1 MVTISVLP
9 SWQQQQRKSSS
20 SRKTECG
27 RNRRRSLSRS
37 KATRTLG
44 KMMFLRVFNDDDDDE
59 KRKQQKVMKL
69 HQRCVL
75 RARGEKRGV
84 FVSSHRGGGGGVLG
98 GKNSKR
104 KKAAEM
110 TERTMTSY
118 YDRSSRGGFRP
129 EDFSSVD
136 EDEEEEEDKEKQR
149 RRRRRRRQSGESAST
164 TSSSSSSSS
173 SAFTNFS
180 MKMILDGEETKEIF
194 TLAVP
199 ALGALLADPLMS
211 LIDTMFVGRIGVNE
225 LTALGPNA
233 AIFQVIFQLFSFLS
247 ITTTGMVARHYVK
260 FNEGCEIA
268 EYKIR
273 RSVSISLFFSVA
285 FGMVSLIAL
294 NCFASDILRV
304 VGTPESLLAT
314 AAPYLRIRAFA
325 TPFVLASYCA
335 QGAFIGKLDSKTP
348 LRIFAFAAVLNVFG
362 DFLLVPSYGLRGAAS
377 ATLFAQC
384 ASAVLFSSQL
394 FGQKMLP
401 KIGSPEWKSPPT
413 ATEIQRITKVSSAL
427 FFSSICRMGVYT
439 MMTTTAL
446 HLGNAVMAAHQ
457 IALNVFWSL
466 TYFVD
471 PLFVA
476 STSFIARDFERD
488 AEKAKTIAKKLLLL
502 SFAVGVFISIV
513 AFLVSAFASGAFTT
527 DFYVQSLVRSVSVYM
542 LVSQC
547 VSAVVFVSEG
557 ILIGAG
563 DARYLLRAHLLN
575 FLALAVVLRGVGH
588 FSLGLRGI
596 WFAVL
601 TNQIFR
607 LMQHANR
614 TMVDK
619 NGPDIFLL
627 HGNGKDCGDGVGDP
641 DDEDDSAEVDVRAT
655 PTPTT

>member
-1 MVTISVLP
+1 M
-9 SWQQQQRKSSS
+9 
-20 SRKTECG
+20 
-27 RNRRRSLSRS
+27 
-37 KATRTLG
+37 
-44 KMMFLRVFNDDDDDE
+44 
-59 KRKQQKVMKL
+59 
-69 HQRCVL
+69 
-75 RARGEKRGV
+75 
-84 FVSSHRGGGGGVLG
+84 
-98 GKNSKR
+98 SKR

-136 EDEEEEEDKEKQR
+136 EDDEEEEDKEKQG
-149 RRRRRRRQSGESAST
+149 RRRRRRRQSGESASS
-164 TSSSSSSSS
+164 TSSSTSSSS

-268 EYKIR
+268 EYKTR

-294 NCFASDILRV
+294 NCFASDILRL

-348 LRIFAFAAVLNVFG
+348 LRIFAFAAVLNFFG
-362 DFLLVPSYGLRGAAS
+362 DFLLVPSYGLRGAAF

-384 ASAVLFSSQL
+384 ASSVLFSSQL

-488 AEKAKTIAKKLLLL
+488 AEKAKTIAKKTPP
-502 SFAVGVFISIV
+502 SF
-513 AFLVSAFASGAFTT
+513 
-527 DFYVQSLVRSVSVYM
+527 
-542 LVSQC
+542 
-547 VSAVVFVSEG
+547 
-557 ILIGAG
+557 
-563 DARYLLRAHLLN
+563 LRRRRLHLHRRL
-575 FLALAVVLRGVGH
+575 
-588 FSLGLRGI
+588 LGLRVCLWSVHHGLLRPI
-596 WFAVL
+596 LGPIGLCLHARLSVCL
-601 TNQIFR
+601 GGGLCQRRHPHRRRRRAIFTPR
-607 LMQHANR
+607 ALAQLPRPRRRFTRRWSLLLGFTRH
-614 TMVDK
+614 MVRRPHEPNISVDATRHP
-619 NGPDIFLL
+619 N
-627 HGNGKDCGDGVGDP
+627 DG
-641 DDEDDSAEVDVRAT
+641 R
-655 PTPTT
+655 

>member
-1 MVTISVLP
+1 MVATTTRTTRKE
-9 SWQQQQRKSSS
+9 QRRKLCDQNFLGEQSS
-20 SRKTECG
+20 SR
-27 RNRRRSLSRS
+27 
-37 KATRTLG
+37 
-44 KMMFLRVFNDDDDDE
+44 M
-59 KRKQQKVMKL
+59 
-69 HQRCVL
+69 
-75 RARGEKRGV
+75 
-84 FVSSHRGGGGGVLG
+84 VS
-98 GKNSKR
+98 
-104 KKAAEM
+104 
-110 TERTMTSY
+110 TTY

-136 EDEEEEEDKEKQR
+136 EEEERGSGGGADEREAQR
-149 RRRRRRRQSGESAST
+149 RRQRSGERAST
-164 TSSSSSSSS
+164 TTTTTTRFVKLS
-173 SAFTNFS
+173 
-180 MKMILDGEETKEIF
+180 MILDGSETKEIF
-194 TLAVP
+194 GLAIP

-247 ITTTGMVARHYVK
+247 ITTTGMVARHHVK
-260 FNEGCEIA
+260 FNKGSDVA

-285 FGMVSLIAL
+285 FGVISLIVL
-294 NCFASDILRV
+294 NCFAREILLL

-314 AAPYLRIRAFA
+314 ATPYLRIRAFA

-348 LRIFAFAAVLNVFG
+348 LKIFAFAAGLNVIG
-362 DFLLVPSYGLRGAAS
+362 DFLLVPSYGLRGAAC
-377 ATLFAQC
+377 ATLSAQC
-384 ASAVLFSSQL
+384 ASALLFTSQL
-394 FGQKMLP
+394 FRERMLP
-401 KIGSPEWKSPPT
+401 TLGNPEWKSPPT
-413 ATEIQRITKVSSAL
+413 AAEIQRITRVSSAL

-439 MMTTTAL
+439 MMTSTAL

-476 STSFIARDFERD
+476 STSFIARDFDRD
-488 AEKAKTIAKKLLLL
+488 AEKAKTIAKKLLLISL
-502 SFAVGVFISIV
+502 TVGVFISII
-513 AFLVSAFASGAFTT
+513 AFAVSAFASAAFTT

-563 DARYLLRAHLLN
+563 DTRYLLRAHLLN
-575 FLALAVVLRGVGH
+575 FLALAVVLGVVRH
-588 FSLGLRGI
+588 FSLGLQGI

-601 TNQIFR
+601 SNQMFR
-607 LMQHANR
+607 LVQHANR
-614 TMVDK
+614 TMIDTD
-619 NGPDIFLL
+619 GPDIFLL
-627 HGNGKDCGDGVGDP
+627 GK
-641 DDEDDSAEVDVRAT
+641 ERSQNN
-655 PTPTT
+655 TTSIRSH

>member
-1 MVTISVLP
+1 M
-9 SWQQQQRKSSS
+9 
-20 SRKTECG
+20 
-27 RNRRRSLSRS
+27 N
-37 KATRTLG
+37 KATTTFG
-44 KMMFLRVFNDDDDDE
+44 KMLFLRVFNDDDDE
-59 KRKQQKVMKL
+59 KRKQQKVMMKL
-69 HQRCVL
+69 HPT
-75 RARGEKRGV
+75 RGEKRGV
-84 FVSSHRGGGGGVLG
+84 FVSSHRGGVLGGVLG
-98 GKNSKR
+98 GKMSKR

-136 EDEEEEEDKEKQR
+136 EDDEEEEDKEKQR

-164 TSSSSSSSS
+164 TSSSTSSSS

-294 NCFASDILRV
+294 NCFASDILRL

-362 DFLLVPSYGLRGAAS
+362 DFLLVPSYGLRGAAF

-384 ASAVLFSSQL
+384 ASSVLFSSQL

-542 LVSQC
+542 LLSQC

-607 LMQHANR
+607 LMQHAIR

-627 HGNGKDCGDGVGDP
+627 NGNGKDCGDGVGDA

>member
-1 MVTISVLP
+1 
-9 SWQQQQRKSSS
+9 
-20 SRKTECG
+20 
-27 RNRRRSLSRS
+27 
-37 KATRTLG
+37 
-44 KMMFLRVFNDDDDDE
+44 MFLRVFNDDDDDE

-542 LVSQC
+542 LLSQC

>member
-1 MVTISVLP
+1 
-9 SWQQQQRKSSS
+9 
-20 SRKTECG
+20 
-27 RNRRRSLSRS
+27 
-37 KATRTLG
+37 
-44 KMMFLRVFNDDDDDE
+44 
-59 KRKQQKVMKL
+59 
-69 HQRCVL
+69 
-75 RARGEKRGV
+75 
-84 FVSSHRGGGGGVLG
+84 
-98 GKNSKR
+98 
-104 KKAAEM
+104 
-110 TERTMTSY
+110 
-118 YDRSSRGGFRP
+118 
-129 EDFSSVD
+129 
-136 EDEEEEEDKEKQR
+136 
-149 RRRRRRRQSGESAST
+149 
-164 TSSSSSSSS
+164 
-173 SAFTNFS
+173 

-285 FGMVSLIAL
+285 FGMVSLVAL
-294 NCFASDILRV
+294 NCFASDILRL

-362 DFLLVPSYGLRGAAS
+362 DFLLVPSYGLRGAAF

-607 LMQHANR
+607 LMQHAIR
-614 TMVDK
+614 TMFDK

-627 HGNGKDCGDGVGDP
+627 NGN
-641 DDEDDSAEVDVRAT
+641 
-655 PTPTT
+655 

>member
-1 MVTISVLP
+1 
-9 SWQQQQRKSSS
+9 
-20 SRKTECG
+20 
-27 RNRRRSLSRS
+27 
-37 KATRTLG
+37 
-44 KMMFLRVFNDDDDDE
+44 
-59 KRKQQKVMKL
+59 
-69 HQRCVL
+69 
-75 RARGEKRGV
+75 
-84 FVSSHRGGGGGVLG
+84 
-98 GKNSKR
+98 
-104 KKAAEM
+104 
-110 TERTMTSY
+110 
-118 YDRSSRGGFRP
+118 
-129 EDFSSVD
+129 
-136 EDEEEEEDKEKQR
+136 
-149 RRRRRRRQSGESAST
+149 
-164 TSSSSSSSS
+164 
-173 SAFTNFS
+173 

-225 LTALGPNA
+225 LTAFGQNA

-268 EYKIR
+268 EYKTR

-285 FGMVSLIAL
+285 FGMVSLVAL
-294 NCFASDILRV
+294 NCFASDFLRL

-362 DFLLVPSYGLRGAAS
+362 DFSLVPSYGLRGAAF

-513 AFLVSAFASGAFTT
+513 AFLVS
-527 DFYVQSLVRSVSVYM
+527 VYM

-607 LMQHANR
+607 LMQHAIR
-614 TMVDK
+614 TMFDK

-627 HGNGKDCGDGVGDP
+627 NGNGKDCGVGDAADP
-641 DDEDDSAEVDVRAT
+641 ADEDALED
-655 PTPTT
+655 

>member
-1 MVTISVLP
+1 
-9 SWQQQQRKSSS
+9 
-20 SRKTECG
+20 
-27 RNRRRSLSRS
+27 
-37 KATRTLG
+37 
-44 KMMFLRVFNDDDDDE
+44 MFLRVFNDDDDDE

-348 LRIFAFAAVLNVFG
+348 LRIFAFAAVLNVVG
-362 DFLLVPSYGLRGAAS
+362 DFLLVPSYGLRGAAF

-384 ASAVLFSSQL
+384 ASALLFSLQL

-627 HGNGKDCGDGVGDP
+627 NGNGKDCGVGDADDADDA

>member
-1 MVTISVLP
+1 
-9 SWQQQQRKSSS
+9 
-20 SRKTECG
+20 
-27 RNRRRSLSRS
+27 
-37 KATRTLG
+37 
-44 KMMFLRVFNDDDDDE
+44 MMMMMMLKK
-59 KRKQQKVMKL
+59 KRKQVLLSSKSKKDGDDARTTTKL
-69 HQRCVL
+69 FSSKGKGEG
-75 RARGEKRGV
+75 ARR
-84 FVSSHRGGGGGVLG
+84 
-98 GKNSKR
+98 
-104 KKAAEM
+104 
-110 TERTMTSY
+110 ERTIANY

-129 EDFSSVD
+129 EDFSSADDGD
-136 EDEEEEEDKEKQR
+136 EKFADDDEEDR
-149 RRRRRRRQSGESAST
+149 RRRRRRRRKSGESA
-164 TSSSSSSSS
+164 SSSSSSSKL
-173 SAFTNFS
+173 AEFS
-180 MKMILDGEETKEIF
+180 MKIVLDGEETKEIF
-194 TLAVP
+194 NLAVP

-247 ITTTGMVARHYVK
+247 ITTTGMVARHYVR

-285 FGMVSLIAL
+285 FGMVSLIVL
-294 NCFASDILRV
+294 NCFASEILRL

-348 LRIFAFAAVLNVFG
+348 LRIFAFAAVLNVIG
-362 DFLLVPSYGLRGAAS
+362 DFLLVPLYGLRGAAF

-384 ASAVLFSSQL
+384 ASALSFSSQL
-394 FGQKMLP
+394 FRQRMVP
-401 KIGSPEWKSPPT
+401 KLGSPEWKTPPT
-413 ATEIQRITKVSSAL
+413 AMEIQRITKVSSAL

-488 AEKAKTIAKKLLLL
+488 AEKAKNIAKKLLLL

-513 AFLVSAFASGAFTT
+513 AFVVAAFASAAFTA
-527 DFYVQSLVRSVSVYM
+527 DFYVQSLVRSVSLYM

-563 DARYLLRAHLLN
+563 DARYLLRAHVLN
-575 FLALAVVLRGVGH
+575 FLALAVVLRVVRH

-607 LMQHANR
+607 LVQHANR
-614 TMVDK
+614 TMVEG

-627 HGNGKDCGDGVGDP
+627 HSGAAGA
-641 DDEDDSAEVDVRAT
+641 SAEGGESEVKEEE
-655 PTPTT
+655 

>member
-1 MVTISVLP
+1 ML
-9 SWQQQQRKSSS
+9 
-20 SRKTECG
+20 
-27 RNRRRSLSRS
+27 
-37 KATRTLG
+37 
-44 KMMFLRVFNDDDDDE
+44 FLRVFNDDDDE
-59 KRKQQKVMKL
+59 KKKRKQQKVMMKL
-69 HQRCVL
+69 HQT
-75 RARGEKRGV
+75 RGEKRGV
-84 FVSSHRGGGGGVLG
+84 FVSSHRGGVLGGVLG
-98 GKNSKR
+98 GKKSKR

-136 EDEEEEEDKEKQR
+136 EDDEEEEDKEKQR

-164 TSSSSSSSS
+164 TSSSTSSSS

-233 AIFQVIFQLFSFLS
+233 AIFQVI
-247 ITTTGMVARHYVK
+247 
-260 FNEGCEIA
+260 
-268 EYKIR
+268 YKIR

-285 FGMVSLIAL
+285 FGMVSLVAL
-294 NCFASDILRV
+294 NCFASDILRL

-362 DFLLVPSYGLRGAAS
+362 DFLLVPSYGLRGAAF

-607 LMQHANR
+607 LMQHAIR
-614 TMVDK
+614 TMFDK

-627 HGNGKDCGDGVGDP
+627 NGNGKDCGVGDAADP
-641 DDEDDSAEVDVRAT
+641 ADEDDSAEVDVRAT